1 MAYYQ
6 RTAQQGRPVRYRLEP
21 MYAASNVEWAF
32 MNVLL
37 TRDPEYVK
45 QVIRSYVDVKQSHG
59 RTKLEISLK
68 LEPLEREYPKFAQ
81 SFAEVRMERG
91 LPQSRVISLRVNPPN
106 PLHRASTTQ
115 SQSPN
120 RPSDTR
126 PGGLRVQSTTANT
139 SRRASAPS
147 QSARPPVVRNPEDG
161 DELPPPPYSSQDPEP
176 EATRILQER
185 LAAETNVEP
194 STTVPS
200 SSTPQAASNTA
211 VASAQSSSAPNS
223 ESTRPGLID
232 SNPPSDPQM
241 AQVWEESQLDEAKR
255 ASLAWREQQELE
267 EAMRLSL
274 AEAEAAGVGSSTG
287 PGTSSHAQSEQ
298 DRLPV
303 VNEDEAATYGEA
315 SSSSQQPNPDLMGL
329 VGGLGDLTFSNS
341 EHTSSASHAAHNQ
354 NSILD
359 DDGPSGLN
367 QQPLV
372 PSKTG
377 LVMQS
382 KNPFLSQAERE
393 TSNADGSSS
402 HLDSS
407 TSAPV
412 QAGASELTQPARQ
425 DSPGSTH
432 TSQTAQPVYAP
443 PPGPPPPHLRIP
455 TPPAQ
460 SPSSTQNQ
468 TSPASR
474 PLPRTPVSPDLSS
487 PPVPQ
492 APGPPTYS
500 AQLASSS
507 QQPSASTAN
516 GVYASPPGLPPR
528 KPSRKST
535 YVPPTQGEDP
545 LEMLRDFGTVF
556 LVDDSSSMTKDRRWD
571 QACQAI
577 MEVADLA
584 SRYDDDGIDVYF
596 LNNKRVGKELR
607 SSDDVE
613 ELFRGLGPRGITP
626 TGRRLEAILRDYMSR
641 LEASQHT
648 GEEVKPMNLIV
659 VTDGVF
665 AHPISARL
673 RQLAV
678 NPALTRAQLLA
689 LAPTD
694 DPESVIITIARRLDR
709 GQYPLSQVG
718 IQFLQI
724 GNDPE
729 AREAL
734 QELDDGLSSE
744 HGIRDMVDTVP
755 FNGEEMNAGLII
767 KTLLGGINRR
777 LDRRS
782 TA

>member
-1 MAYYQ
+1 
-6 RTAQQGRPVRYRLEP
+6 
-21 MYAASNVEWAF
+21 
-32 MNVLL
+32 
-37 TRDPEYVK
+37 
-45 QVIRSYVDVKQSHG
+45 
-59 RTKLEISLK
+59 
-68 LEPLEREYPKFAQ
+68 
-81 SFAEVRMERG
+81 MERG

-200 SSTPQAASNTA
+200 SSTPQAASNPA
-211 VASAQSSSAPNS
+211 LASAQSSSAPNS

-274 AEAEAAGVGSSTG
+274 AEAEAAGVGSSTE
-287 PGTSSHAQSEQ
+287 PGTSGHAQSEQ

-425 DSPGSTH
+425 DSPQPARQDSPGSTH
-432 TSQTAQPVYAP
+432 TSQTTQPIYAP

-492 APGPPTYS
+492 APGPLTYS
-500 AQLASSS
+500 PQLASSS

-516 GVYASPPGLPPR
+516 GVYATRPGLPPR
-528 KPSRKST
+528 KPSRRKST
-535 YVPPTQGEDP
+535 YVPLTQGEDP
-545 LEMLRDFGTVF
+545 LEMLRDFDTVF
-556 LVDDSSSMTKDRRWD
+556 LGKRIHPLLSKYTAHKLTSHHQSM
-571 QACQAI
+571 I
-577 MEVADLA
+577 
-584 SRYDDDGIDVYF
+584 
-596 LNNKRVGKELR
+596 
-607 SSDDVE
+607 
-613 ELFRGLGPRGITP
+613 
-626 TGRRLEAILRDYMSR
+626 
-641 LEASQHT
+641 
-648 GEEVKPMNLIV
+648 
-659 VTDGVF
+659 
-665 AHPISARL
+665 
-673 RQLAV
+673 
-678 NPALTRAQLLA
+678 AL
-689 LAPTD
+689 P
-694 DPESVIITIARRLDR
+694 
-709 GQYPLSQVG
+709 
-718 IQFLQI
+718 
-724 GNDPE
+724 
-729 AREAL
+729 
-734 QELDDGLSSE
+734 
-744 HGIRDMVDTVP
+744 
-755 FNGEEMNAGLII
+755 
-767 KTLLGGINRR
+767 
-777 LDRRS
+777 
-782 TA
+782 